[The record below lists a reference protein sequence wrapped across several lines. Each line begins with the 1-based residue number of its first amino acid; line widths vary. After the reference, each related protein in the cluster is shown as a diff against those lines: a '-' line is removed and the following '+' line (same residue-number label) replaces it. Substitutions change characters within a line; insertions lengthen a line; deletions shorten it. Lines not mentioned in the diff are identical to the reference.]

1 VYIIIVGCGRIG
13 SMLASDLSN
22 EGNDVVIIDQE
33 CSKLDFLGSGFN
45 GIRSVGVE
53 FDNDVL
59 IEAGISRADVFFAMT
74 SNDNINLVAA
84 QIASKVFGVKRV
96 ISRVNDPA
104 KQFLYDQQGIESIC
118 PTSLTVIMG
127 KAMIEPHKKIKSV
140 SAAKALRS

>member
-1 VYIIIVGCGRIG
+1 MYIIIAGCGRIG
-13 SMLASDLSN
+13 SMLAADLSN
-22 EGNDVVIIDQE
+22 EGNDVVIIDHDQTN
-33 CSKLDFLGSGFN
+33 LDFLGSGFN

-74 SNDNINLVAA
+74 PNDNVNLVAA

-96 ISRVNDPA
+96 IARVNDPS
-104 KQFLYDQQGIESIC
+104 KQFLYDQLGIESIC

-127 KAMIEPHKKIKSV
+127 KAMIEQHKKPKSISV
-140 SAAKALRS
+140 INALRS